1 MAHLRVCDEKTL
13 KDGDIMGFDYEV
25 NVNVDN
31 STRKANR
38 RLLIA
43 KVGGKI
49 YATDGICT
57 HQYADLSMGILN
69 EGEKTVTCPLHLSAF
84 SLEKGIPLNP
94 PAEEPLKTYEVL
106 IKPEDGGV
114 YVSLPD

>member
-1 MAHLRVCDEKTL
+1 MTAHLR
-13 KDGDIMGFDYEV
+13 DGDIMGFDYEGDT
-25 NVNVDN
+25 DN
-31 STRKANR
+31 KTSKANR

-43 KVGGKI
+43 KIGGKI

-57 HQYADLSMGILN
+57 HQYADLSMGLLN
-69 EGEKTVTCPLHLSAF
+69 ESQKTVTCPLHLSAF
-84 SLEKGIPLNP
+84 SLEKGNSLNP
-94 PAEEPLKTYEVL
+94 PAEEPLKTYEVY